1 MLEQRYS
8 AHFRLHKRFSS
19 EGDRVAHVEVEV
31 LQPARNGTILQEP
44 SKRESFA
51 SEASAYEWMDC
62 KLRLNPIN
70 STPPLARK
78 PASMFGAHSFPQQ
91 TSSACAEP
99 SSLWQSCRWVLSVF
113 VLDVLTACKAR
124 PLQLTPED
132 VQHENVHACMHCT

>member
-91 TSSACAEP
+91 TPLLVLNQAAYGKAAGGFCR
-99 SSLWQSCRWVLSVF
+99 SLFLMF
-113 VLDVLTACKAR
+113 
-124 PLQLTPED
+124 
-132 VQHENVHACMHCT
+132 